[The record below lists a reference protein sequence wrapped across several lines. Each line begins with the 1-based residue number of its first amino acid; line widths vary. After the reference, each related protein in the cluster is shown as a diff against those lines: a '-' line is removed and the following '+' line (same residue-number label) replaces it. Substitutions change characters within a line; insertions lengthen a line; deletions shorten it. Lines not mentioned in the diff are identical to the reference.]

1 MSLRYFFTGFFAVI
15 VFVLPAVAS
24 PELIYTRK
32 DWSVWQ
38 EEVDG
43 DTVCFAATA
52 ATDKAPKSVDHGE
65 VWFYV
70 TNRESGTVRA
80 QPSLEVGY
88 KLREDLPSKARI
100 GRSSWT
106 MVGIERE
113 AFAHDQDDPKL
124 VRALKRGRELRV
136 EAVSERNTQVT
147 YHFSLSGSSD
157 AIDRAARQCG

>member
-1 MSLRYFFTGFFAVI
+1 MKARLSVVALVAS
-15 VFVLPAVAS
+15 VFVLPAIAA

-38 EEVDG
+38 QDVDG
-43 DTVCFAATA
+43 ETICYAATE
-52 ATDKAPKSVDHGE
+52 ATDKAPKSADHGD

-70 TNRESGTVRA
+70 TSWESGAARG
-80 QPSLEVGY
+80 QPSLKVGY
-88 KLREDLPSKARI
+88 DLREDLPSKARI

-106 MVGIERE
+106 MFGAKRE
-113 AFAHDQDDPKL
+113 AFTHDDDDPKL

-136 EAVSERNTQVT
+136 EAVSSRNTQVT

-157 AIDRAARQCG
+157 AIDRAARQCQ

>member
-1 MSLRYFFTGFFAVI
+1 MSIRFFLTGLLAALTFA
-15 VFVLPAVAS
+15 LPAVAS

-38 EEVDG
+38 EKVNG

-52 ATDKAPKSVDHGE
+52 ATDKAPKSADHGD

-70 TNRESGTVRA
+70 TNWESGAARS
-80 QPSLEVGY
+80 QPSLKVGY
-88 KLREDLPSKARI
+88 NLREDLPSKARV

-106 MVGIERE
+106 MFGVERE
-113 AFAHDQDDPKL
+113 AFTHDEDDPKL

-147 YHFSLSGSSD
+147 YHFSLSGSAD